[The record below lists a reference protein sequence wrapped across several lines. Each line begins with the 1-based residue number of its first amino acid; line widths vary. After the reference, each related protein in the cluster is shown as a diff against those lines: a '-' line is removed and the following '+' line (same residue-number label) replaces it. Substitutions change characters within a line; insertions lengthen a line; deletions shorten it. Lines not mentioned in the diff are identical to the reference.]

1 MLKSLG
7 QTPLLCTVK
16 KYKNKDK
23 QKEKKTMEIME
34 LAAQLGQA
42 IKADER
48 IAKMNEARE
57 AYESNEDIQ
66 KLMLEYNAQ
75 QIALAEE
82 YKKDPVDQK
91 IIEAIENRLDEI
103 VEKVTTNPVF
113 AMVNEAQ
120 EAVNKL
126 MNEVNAEI
134 EFQITGQRP
143 CSHDCSSCGSDCG
156 HHH

>member
-1 MLKSLG
+1 
-7 QTPLLCTVK
+7 
-16 KYKNKDK
+16 
-23 QKEKKTMEIME
+23 MEIME

-48 IAKMNEARE
+48 IAKMEEARV

-82 YKKDPVDQK
+82 YKKEPVDQK

-103 VEKVTTNPVF
+103 VGKVTSNPVF

>member
-1 MLKSLG
+1 
-7 QTPLLCTVK
+7 
-16 KYKNKDK
+16 
-23 QKEKKTMEIME
+23 MEIME

-48 IAKMNEARE
+48 IAKMNEARV
-57 AYESNEDIQ
+57 AYEKDEEIQ

-82 YKKDPVDQK
+82 YKKEPVDQK

-103 VEKVTTNPVF
+103 VAAVTSNPVF
-113 AMVNEAQ
+113 VMVNEAQ

-126 MNEVNAEI
+126 MSEVNAEI

-143 CSHDCSSCGSDCG
+143 CSHDCHSCGSDCG

>member
-1 MLKSLG
+1 
-7 QTPLLCTVK
+7 
-16 KYKNKDK
+16 
-23 QKEKKTMEIME
+23 MEIME
-34 LAAQLGQA
+34 LAAKLGQA

-48 IAKMNEARE
+48 IAKMNEARV

-82 YKKDPVDQK
+82 YKKEPVDQK
-91 IIEAIENRLDEI
+91 IIEAIENRLDAI
-103 VEKVTTNPVF
+103 VDQVTSNPIF

-126 MNEVNAEI
+126 MSEVNAEI

-143 CSHDCSSCGSDCG
+143 CSHDCHSCGSDCG
-156 HHH
+156 HHHH

>member
-1 MLKSLG
+1 
-7 QTPLLCTVK
+7 
-16 KYKNKDK
+16 
-23 QKEKKTMEIME
+23 MEIME

-42 IKADER
+42 IKADAR

-57 AYESNEDIQ
+57 AYEKDEDVQ

-82 YKKDPVDQK
+82 YKKNPVDQK

-103 VEKVTTNPVF
+103 VNQVTTNPVF
-113 AMVNEAQ
+113 MAINAAQ
-120 EAVNKL
+120 EEVNAL

-134 EFQITGQRP
+134 EFQITGKRP
-143 CSHDCSSCGSDCG
+143 CSHDCGSCGSDCG
-156 HHH
+156 HHHH

>member
-1 MLKSLG
+1 
-7 QTPLLCTVK
+7 
-16 KYKNKDK
+16 
-23 QKEKKTMEIME
+23 MEIME

-48 IAKMNEARE
+48 IAKMEEARI
-57 AYESNEDIQ
+57 AYEKDEEIQ

-75 QIALAEE
+75 QIAMAEE
-82 YKKDPVDQK
+82 YKKDPVDQQ
-91 IIEAIENRLDEI
+91 IIEAIEHRLDEI
-103 VEKVTTNPVF
+103 VIAVTSSPVF
-113 AMVNEAQ
+113 VMVNEAQ

-126 MNEVNAEI
+126 MSEVNSEI

-143 CSHDCSSCGSDCG
+143 CTHDCSSCGSDCG

>member
-1 MLKSLG
+1 
-7 QTPLLCTVK
+7 
-16 KYKNKDK
+16 
-23 QKEKKTMEIME
+23 MEI
-34 LAAQLGQA
+34 AAQLGQA

-57 AYESNEDIQ
+57 EYEKDEAIQ

-82 YKKDPVDQK
+82 YKKENVDQK

-103 VEKVTTNPVF
+103 VSQVTSNPTF
-113 AMVNEAQ
+113 AKVNEAQ

-126 MNEVNAEI
+126 MNEVNSEI

-156 HHH
+156 HHHH

>member
-1 MLKSLG
+1 MG
-7 QTPLLCTVK
+7 I
-16 KYKNKDK
+16 
-23 QKEKKTMEIME
+23 MEI
-34 LAAQLGQA
+34 AAQLGQA

-48 IAKMNEARE
+48 IAKMNEARV
-57 AYESNEDIQ
+57 AYESNEEIQ

-103 VEKVTTNPVF
+103 VGAVTSNPIF
-113 AMVNEAQ
+113 ALVNEAQ

>member
-1 MLKSLG
+1 
-7 QTPLLCTVK
+7 
-16 KYKNKDK
+16 
-23 QKEKKTMEIME
+23 MEIME

-48 IAKMNEARE
+48 IAKMEEARI
-57 AYESNEDIQ
+57 AYEKDEEIQ

-75 QIALAEE
+75 QIAMAEE
-82 YKKDPVDQK
+82 YKKDPVDQQ
-91 IIEAIENRLDEI
+91 IIEAIEHRLDEI
-103 VEKVTTNPVF
+103 VSAVTSSPVF
-113 AMVNEAQ
+113 VMVNEAQ

-126 MNEVNAEI
+126 MSEVNSEI

-143 CSHDCSSCGSDCG
+143 CTHDCSSCGSDCG

>member
-1 MLKSLG
+1 
-7 QTPLLCTVK
+7 
-16 KYKNKDK
+16 
-23 QKEKKTMEIME
+23 MEIME
-34 LAAQLGQA
+34 LAAKLGQA

-57 AYESNEDIQ
+57 AYEKDEDIQ

-75 QIALAEE
+75 QIAMAEE
-82 YKKDPVDQK
+82 YKKDPVDEK
-91 IIEAIENRLDEI
+91 IIEAIEHRLDEI
-103 VEKVTTNPVF
+103 VGLVTSNPVF
-113 AMVNEAQ
+113 AQVNAAQ

-143 CSHDCSSCGSDCG
+143 CSHDCHSCGSDCG
-156 HHH
+156 HHHH

>member
-1 MLKSLG
+1 
-7 QTPLLCTVK
+7 
-16 KYKNKDK
+16 
-23 QKEKKTMEIME
+23 MEIME

-42 IKADER
+42 IKKDER
-48 IAKMNEARE
+48 IAKMEEARV
-57 AYESNEDIQ
+57 AYESNEEIQ

-75 QIALAEE
+75 QIAMAEE
-82 YKKDPVDQK
+82 YKKEPVDQK
-91 IIEAIENRLDEI
+91 IIEAIENRLDAI
-103 VEKVTTNPVF
+103 VTEVTSNPVF

-143 CSHDCSSCGSDCG
+143 CSHDCHSCGSDCG
-156 HHH
+156 HHHH

>member
-1 MLKSLG
+1 
-7 QTPLLCTVK
+7 
-16 KYKNKDK
+16 
-23 QKEKKTMEIME
+23 MEIME

-48 IAKMNEARE
+48 VAKMNEAKE
-57 AYESNEDIQ
+57 AYEKDEKVQ
-66 KLMLEYNAQ
+66 ALMLEYNTQ

-82 YKKDPVDQK
+82 YKKSPVDEK
-91 IIEAIENRLDEI
+91 VIEAIGNRLDAI
-103 VEKVTTNPVF
+103 VGEVTKMETF
-113 AMVNEAQ
+113 IKINEAQ
-120 EAVNKL
+120 EAVNAL

-143 CSHDCSSCGSDCG
+143 CAHDCSCCGSDCG

>member
-1 MLKSLG
+1 
-7 QTPLLCTVK
+7 
-16 KYKNKDK
+16 
-23 QKEKKTMEIME
+23 MEIME

-48 IAKMNEARE
+48 IAKMEEART

-103 VEKVTTNPVF
+103 VGQVTSNPVF
-113 AMVNEAQ
+113 VMVNEAQ

-143 CSHDCSSCGSDCG
+143 CAHDCSSCGSDCG
-156 HHH
+156 HHHH